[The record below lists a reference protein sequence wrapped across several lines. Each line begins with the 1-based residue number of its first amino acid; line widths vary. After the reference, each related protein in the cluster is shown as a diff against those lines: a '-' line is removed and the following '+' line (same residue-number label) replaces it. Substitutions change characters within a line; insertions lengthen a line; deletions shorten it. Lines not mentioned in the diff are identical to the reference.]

1 MFDIGFSE
9 LVVIGLVALI
19 VIGPE
24 RLPRV
29 ARTVG
34 ALLGRF
40 QRYVNDV
47 KSEVRREMEIEDLK
61 KFQSQLTD
69 QVREVEHTIHRELR
83 SAEDVAR
90 TTLDE
95 VAADTSTPP
104 AVSEADLPAAA
115 VTEVAKVET
124 QTVEAAADA
133 APTVKSGP
141 AA

>member
-9 LVVIGLVALI
+9 LVVIAVVALI

-47 KSEVRREMEIEDLK
+47 KSEVRREMELEDLQ
-61 KFQSQLTD
+61 KFRSQLTE
-69 QVREVEHTIHRELR
+69 QVREVEQTIHKELR

-90 TTLDE
+90 
-95 VAADTSTPP
+95 ST
-104 AVSEADLPAAA
+104 
-115 VTEVAKVET
+115 VTEVVAVADDSQRSAHET
-124 QTVEAAADA
+124 SSTQDDGAVVIAP
-133 APTVKSGP
+133 PTVDKPTQSP
-141 AA
+141 

>member
-9 LVVIGLVALI
+9 LIVIALVALI

-29 ARTVG
+29 ARTAG

-47 KSEVRREMEIEDLK
+47 KSEVRREMELEDLK
-61 KFQSQLTD
+61 KFQSELTE
-69 QVREVEHTIHRELR
+69 QVREVEHSIHKELR

-90 TTLDE
+90 GALAEANETIPAPVEEAASAVKASPE
-95 VAADTSTPP
+95 V
-104 AVSEADLPAAA
+104 PAAS
-115 VTEVAKVET
+115 EPH
-124 QTVEAAADA
+124 D
-133 APTVKSGP
+133 PVKSS
-141 AA
+141 

>member
-69 QVREVEHTIHRELR
+69 QVREVEQSIHKELR
-83 SAEDVAR
+83 SAEDEAR
-90 TTLDE
+90 SLMAE
-95 VAADTSTPP
+95 AEALEPAPAAAPSAEPP
-104 AVSEADLPAAA
+104 SATLPAASDEQPA
-115 VTEVAKVET
+115 VPPP
-124 QTVEAAADA
+124 QDA
-133 APTVKSGP
+133 AKSGS
-141 AA
+141 A

>member
-47 KSEVRREMEIEDLK
+47 KTEVRREMEIEDLK
-61 KFQSQLTD
+61 RFQAQLSS
-69 QVREVEHTIHRELR
+69 QVREVEQTIHKELNSVEGEAR
-83 SAEDVAR
+83 SLMAEV
-90 TTLDE
+90 
-95 VAADTSTPP
+95 
-104 AVSEADLPAAA
+104 EAGAPGP
-115 VTEVAKVET
+115 
-124 QTVEAAADA
+124 QAAADA
-133 APTVKSGP
+133 ASPADGAPVTLPAGEGEPPAEAQSAAKSGSIP
-141 AA
+141 

>member
-69 QVREVEHTIHRELR
+69 QVREVEQSIHKELR
-83 SAEDVAR
+83 SAEDEAR
-90 TTLDE
+90 SLM
-95 VAADTSTPP
+95 A
-104 AVSEADLPAAA
+104 EA
-115 VTEVAKVET
+115 ES
-124 QTVEAAADA
+124 ADA
-133 APTVKSGP
+133 AQAVLPSAESLAGNPPSAPGEQPAVPSPQDTTKSGS
-141 AA
+141 A